1 MATKIDT
8 IKLGT
13 SEYEIDL
20 KSTATP
26 SIASLTTSALTV
38 NGNSDLDTVTA
49 ASINVGE
56 LELGID
62 GIRGPGV
69 DVPISAESGDINLTA
84 TLGNINI
91 NRTYTNSSSTPGT
104 IKISNQKGDITL
116 STYEGNININ
126 RNYIGGPS
134 PTAGAITISNAKGD
148 ITLNTLEGN
157 INIDATT
164 STSDSGGKIT
174 LGPATVNQGTIYPTI
189 SLKGYVTMVGPHG
202 SATVSNGYIKTT
214 ALTVSVGIST
224 PKIEYP
230 GNTSNNTLGIK
241 LTSTNITLSSG
252 KATDASISVI
262 SPHGS
267 IYLQTNDGK
276 IGLSTSGTS
285 ASNTLTISKHD
296 TYGVSVSAGQGLYVT
311 ASKTSESGGLTLD
324 LRVNSGSPFYLKPK
338 DVDYVTGTWL
348 VLGVNDDAVPQIVS
362 NASGKESSA
371 YLQNICEIKSTLV
384 GNVLKI
390 FLRSATTN
398 TQSLLVSMPYTN
410 ASYYC
415 YIRNAHLIRLT

>member
-20 KSTATP
+20 KGTATP
-26 SIASLTTSALTV
+26 SIASLTTSGLTV
-38 NGNSDLDTVTA
+38 NGDAWADAITTK
-49 ASINVGE
+49 SILVQDIEFGR
-56 LELGID
+56 D
-62 GIRGPGV
+62 GIKGSGV
-69 DVPISAESGDINLTA
+69 DVPISAESGDITLTA
-84 TLGNINI
+84 VEGNIRI
-91 NRTYTNSSSTPGT
+91 NRTYTSPSSTNGT
-104 IKISNQKGDITL
+104 IDISNQKGDINL
-116 STYEGNININ
+116 G
-126 RNYIGGPS
+126 
-134 PTAGAITISNAKGD
+134 
-148 ITLNTLEGN
+148 TLEGN

-164 STSDSGGKIT
+164 STSNSGGKIT
-174 LGPATVNQGTIYPTI
+174 LGPATVSQGTIFPTI
-189 SLKGYVTMVGPHG
+189 SLRGYVTMAGPHG
-202 SATVSNGYIKTT
+202 TVTVSNGYIKAT
-214 ALTVSVGIST
+214 ALTASVGIST

-230 GNTSNNTLGIK
+230 SNTSNNTLGIR

-252 KATDASISVI
+252 NATGASISVI

-276 IGLSTSGTS
+276 IALSTSGTS
-285 ASNTLTISKHD
+285 ASNTLTISKHG

-324 LRVNSGSPFYLKPK
+324 LRVNSGSPFYLKPRG
-338 DVDYVTGTWL
+338 VDYVTGTWL
-348 VLGVNDDAVPQIVS
+348 VLGVNDDIVPQIVS

-384 GNVLKI
+384 GSVLKV
-390 FLRSATTN
+390 FLRSATAN

-410 ASYYC
+410 SSYYC

>member
-38 NGNSDLDTVTA
+38 NGNSDLDTVKA

-56 LELGID
+56 IKLGID
-62 GIRGPGV
+62 GITGPGV
-69 DVPISAESGDINLTA
+69 DVPILAESGDINLTA
-84 TLGNINI
+84 SDGNINI
-91 NRTYTNSSSTPGT
+91 NRTTNE
-104 IKISNQKGDITL
+104 SNPTTGSINIVNTRGDITL
-116 STYEGNININ
+116 S
-126 RNYIGGPS
+126 S
-134 PTAGAITISNAKGD
+134 
-148 ITLNTLEGN
+148 LEGK

-164 STSDSGGKIT
+164 STSNSGGKII
-174 LGPATVNQGTIYPTI
+174 LGPATVNQGTIFPTI
-189 SLKGYVTMVGPHG
+189 SLRGNVTMTGPHG
-202 SATVSNGYIKTT
+202 SATVSNGYIKAT
-214 ALTVSVGIST
+214 ALTTSVGIST

-252 KATDASISVI
+252 KATEASISVI
-262 SPHGS
+262 SPHGG
-267 IYLQTNDGK
+267 IYLQTDDGK
-276 IGLSTSGTS
+276 IVLSTSGTS

-348 VLGVNDDAVPQIVS
+348 VLGVNDDTVPQIVS

-390 FLRSATTN
+390 FLRSATTH
-398 TQSLLVSMPYTN
+398 TQSMLVSMPYTN

-415 YIRNAHLIRLT
+415 YIKDAHLIRLT

>member
-38 NGNSDLDTVTA
+38 NGNSSLDTVTA
-49 ASINVGE
+49 ASINVGD

-84 TLGNINI
+84 SDGNINI
-91 NRTYTNSSSTPGT
+91 NRTTNA
-104 IKISNQKGDITL
+104 SN
-116 STYEGNININ
+116 
-126 RNYIGGPS
+126 

-148 ITLNTLEGN
+148 ITLSTFEGN
-157 INIDATT
+157 INIHADT

-174 LGPATVNQGTIYPTI
+174 LGPATVNQGTIFPTI
-189 SLKGYVTMVGPHG
+189 SLRGNVTMAGPHG
-202 SATVSNGYIKTT
+202 SATVSNGYIKAT

-252 KATDASISVI
+252 NATDASISVI

-267 IYLQTNDGK
+267 IYLKTDDGK
-276 IGLSTSGTS
+276 IVLSTSGTS
-285 ASNTLTISKHD
+285 ASNTLTISQHARF
-296 TYGVSVSAGQGLYVT
+296 GVSVSAGQGLYVT
-311 ASKTSESGGLTLD
+311 ANKTIKTGGLILD
-324 LRVNSGSPFYLKPK
+324 LSVGSNSDSRFYLKPPSA
-338 DVDYVTGTWL
+338 VNYATGTWL
-348 VLGVNDDAVPQIVS
+348 VLATDSNEYPQLVCYTGS
-362 NASGKESSA
+362 TSSS
-371 YLQNICEIKSTLV
+371 YLNTICEVRASLNGNTLGV
-384 GNVLKI
+384 YI
-390 FLRSATTN
+390 RSAVNHSQQLLASISYTT
-398 TQSLLVSMPYTN
+398 

-415 YIRNAHLIRLT
+415 YIKNAHLIRLT